1 MKSNQIHYIL
11 LLVLLPFTLC
21 AQNTISIRN
30 TLDLINQYHP
40 IAKQADLKVDMSKAA
55 LMSVRGAFDPA
66 FYLNNEQKTIDGKNY
81 FYYSNPELK
90 IPTWYGIEVK
100 AGFENNYGD
109 KLSAES
115 TSGKSSYLGVSIPLL
130 KDVLIDK
137 RRSDLAQSKI
147 LVQLSKEERQLL
159 LNDLYLDGASS
170 FWQWTYA
177 FQKQQLFSNIM
188 SNAKNRFDFI
198 KKSFVSGDRAA
209 IDTVEGLLQL
219 QNIMNLQ
226 SQAWAEQIE
235 EQSKLSNFLWDAQQ
249 QPYELNERVIPD
261 SSWLKIDLN
270 KIELPSLLQVI
281 EEASMSHPKLKALEF
296 KTDMLQV
303 ERQYKVQNLLPTFRV
318 NYNFLNKGYQF
329 SNPINQSL
337 YSNNY
342 KAGVQF
348 GLPLFLRQARGDL
361 KQANLKIELQ
371 KEEIKQVKLEIE
383 NKIKKYYA
391 ELVAFK
397 NQQVLT
403 NISVDNARKLLD
415 AEFQRFEIGE
425 SSLFLVNNRE
435 LKYIELLLKSY
446 ELKSKFFKTLV
457 ALNWAK
463 GAVYQ

>member
-371 KEEIKQVKLEIE
+371 KEEVKQVKLEIE

>member
-235 EQSKLSNFLWDAQQ
+235 EQSKFSNFLWDAQQ

-303 ERQYKVQNLLPTFRV
+303 DRQYKVQNLLPTFRV